1 MNLSAIISVLAAE
14 QSSPASLAMTF
25 IPLVLIIVFFYF
37 FIIRPQKKQD
47 KKDAEMRDNLEIGD
61 EVVTNGGIV
70 GIVFSIKDDT
80 VVIETGG
87 DRSKIR
93 VKKWAKGR
101 VVLSVPFCVLI
112 VCGFEYIFPRE
123 FCMRGC
129 GYEK

>member
-1 MNLSAIISVLAAE
+1 MNLSAYIAVLTASGQA
-14 QSSPASLAMTF
+14 STASLAATF
-25 IPLVLIIVFFYF
+25 IPLILIIVFFYF

-70 GIVFSIKDDT
+70 GIVFQIKEDT

-93 VKKWAKGR
+93 VKKWAIAKNETVHDGDN
-101 VVLSVPFCVLI
+101 
-112 VCGFEYIFPRE
+112 
-123 FCMRGC
+123 
-129 GYEK
+129 

>member
-1 MNLSAIISVLAAE
+1 MNYSALAAVLSAE
-14 QSSPASLAMTF
+14 QGSTASLAMTF
-25 IPLVLIIVFFYF
+25 IPLILIIVVFYF
-37 FIIRPQKKQD
+37 LIIRPQKKQD

-93 VKKWAKGR
+93 VKKWAIAKNETIHDGDA
-101 VVLSVPFCVLI
+101 
-112 VCGFEYIFPRE
+112 
-123 FCMRGC
+123 
-129 GYEK
+129 K